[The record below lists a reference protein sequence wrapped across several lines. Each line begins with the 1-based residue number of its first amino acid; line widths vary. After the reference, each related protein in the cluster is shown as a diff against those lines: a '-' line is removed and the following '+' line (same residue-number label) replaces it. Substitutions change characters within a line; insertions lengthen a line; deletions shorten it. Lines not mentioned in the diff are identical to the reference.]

1 LPIRWRLTLLNAV
14 MIGVILLTLA
24 GSFAWLW
31 YRQNVNQDAN
41 TTKTQ
46 AREAAKALQDGEDLL
61 GRDDD
66 ELRQATAGSDVV
78 IVLRN
83 AQGEVL
89 GQEPKPPE
97 KPDFKKTEEIEDPVW
112 KEVLKS
118 GEPAHGTADRS
129 SEGSDYNVYAMRV
142 NPEPT
147 FDVVLQ
153 SAGDKKGQVIKV
165 VRTAT
170 HRKDLKSWEKAKALV
185 DEAPKLDTKDATIKA
200 GLSTDTA
207 NKLKAKLEEA
217 GAKVELPPT
226 ITSSARVVEAGEP
239 YPSFSGVLE
248 ELGKVLATV
257 GLLGFVL
264 LVGGAYLLTRAALSP
279 VEAIVR
285 AAGEMSEGDL
295 SRRLPVANPKDEI
308 GRLTTTINAL
318 LARLEV
324 AFTRLEE
331 TLSRLEE
338 TLSRQRRFAADAS
351 HELRTPLTS
360 ISGHARML
368 DEWALEGDKETAHR
382 SVDTIRKE
390 AGRMR
395 GLIESLLT
403 LTRGDEGAPMEVGR
417 YDLAA
422 VGKEATETAG
432 AAAEGRVSVG
442 FVPNE
447 HEVRAT
453 FDRDRVM
460 QVASILLDNAVKYT
474 PEGGSVTVRVE
485 EEDGGVALAV
495 SDTGVGISE
504 DQMPL
509 VFERFYRADSA
520 RAEEGIGLGLSIARQ
535 SAEAHG
541 GTIEARSKLGVGSTF
556 VLLLPRGKRGP
567 PQEGPNTQESEDPW

>member
-1 LPIRWRLTLLNAV
+1 

-31 YRQNVNQDAN
+31 YRQSVNQDAN

-46 AREAAKALQDGEDLL
+46 AKEAATAVEDGEDLL

-97 KPDFKKTEEIEDPVW
+97 EPDFKTGEIDDTVW
-112 KEVLKS
+112 K
-118 GEPAHGTADRS
+118 
-129 SEGSDYNVYAMRV
+129 DYNVYAMRV
-142 NPEPT
+142 KPDPT

-153 SAGDKKGQVIKV
+153 SAGDKKGQVSKV
-165 VRTAT
+165 VRAAT
-170 HRKDLKSWEKAKALV
+170 DRKDLNSLEKVKELV
-185 DEAPKLDTKDATIKA
+185 DEAPKLETKDATIKG
-200 GLSTDTA
+200 GLSTDA
-207 NKLKAKLEEA
+207 AKKLKAQLAKA
-217 GAKVELPPT
+217 GAKVELRPT
-226 ITSSARVVEAGEP
+226 ITSSARVVEAGQP
-239 YPSFSGVLE
+239 YPSIRNVL
-248 ELGKVLATV
+248 KKLAPVMVTV

-279 VEAIVR
+279 VEAVVR

-331 TLSRLEE
+331 TLSR
-338 TLSRQRRFAADAS
+338 QRRFAADAS

-368 DEWALEGDKETAHR
+368 DEWALEGDKEMARR
-382 SVDTIRKE
+382 SVGTIRRE

-403 LTRGDEGAPMEVGR
+403 LTRGDEDAPMEVGR
-417 YDLAA
+417 YDLGA
-422 VGKEATETAG
+422 VGKEATETARG
-432 AAAEGRVSVG
+432 AVDGKVSVD
-442 FVPNE
+442 FVPIE
-447 HEVRAT
+447 HEVTAT
-453 FDRDRVM
+453 FDRERVM

-474 PEGGSVTVRVE
+474 PEGGKITVRVGE
-485 EEDGGVALAV
+485 VESSVALEV

-504 DQMPL
+504 DQLPL
-509 VFERFYRADSA
+509 VFERFYRADAA
-520 RAEEGIGLGLSIARQ
+520 RAEGGVGLGLSIARQ
-535 SAEAHG
+535 IAEAHG
-541 GTIEARSKLGVGSTF
+541 GTIEARSTEGVGSTF
-556 VLLLPRGKRGP
+556 VLLLPRQKAGP
-567 PQEGPNTQESEDPW
+567 PQGPHTQEDEDPS